1 MTSPIRV
8 RRHTDGRVAY
18 LAEPDDSNP
27 WLVYMPWPI
36 LTPHGNTLWA
46 EERDVS
52 GDGWSELLVAELPE
66 PDHHADGED
75 EHGNATLASQWEVN
89 CFRAVDGIL
98 TAWTNGLEI
107 EGVFY
112 DGDETALDEM
122 EKDCLKLL
130 AAITEHRRCAALV
143 EQETTP

>member
-1 MTSPIRV
+1 MTTPIRV

-66 PDHHADGED
+66 PDATPSANTQIWTIDD
-75 EHGNATLASQWEVN
+75 DWLAVEHGEFIN
-89 CFRAVDGIL
+89 
-98 TAWTNGLEI
+98 NGLARDPDQTRAE
-107 EGVFY
+107 
-112 DGDETALDEM
+112 ALKM
-122 EKDCLKLL
+122 L
-130 AAITEHRRCAALV
+130 AAVAAC
-143 EQETTP
+143 ERYRAEREAT